1 MVPPRNPR
9 ARITAALLVIASFL
23 AGCGSDED
31 KDKPLRTVRAELT
44 LEQFVSPE
52 TGAPE
57 LLISLQQKQTRLNR
71 PETTGG
77 ARLVRLRCLDKNG
90 MEAIRARTAWPLQEE
105 AGYPY
110 PHIHQ
115 LADKR
120 TLNRIRTCRLTGPGI
135 DFKGQVPGR
144 LPAAA
149 L

>member
-1 MVPPRNPR
+1 MHTRNPR
-9 ARITAALLVIASFL
+9 APITAALLAIATAFL

-31 KDKPLRTVRAELT
+31 TDKPLRTVRAELT
-44 LEQFVSPE
+44 LERFVSPE

-57 LLISLQQKQTRLNR
+57 LLISLRQKETRLNR

-90 MEAIRARTAWPLQEE
+90 MEAIRTRTAWPLQEE

-115 LADKR
+115 PAGQSV
-120 TLNRIRTCRLTGPGI
+120 LNRVRACRLTGPGV
-135 DFKGQVPGR
+135 DFRGEVPGR
-144 LPAAA
+144 PPAAA